1 MKLELVKEVIE
12 LVHQF
17 ELENEHG
24 NTQTMDVSGFKKWIS
39 SQEESNAMQEPD
51 WEGKKNGRSAD
62 SVINTYFVHLNRY
75 AKYYTKSAIHGSGF
89 STQDDLIYLITL
101 KSYGTMS
108 KMELIKK
115 NVHDKPAGI
124 QIINRL
130 IQMGW
135 VAQTHSETD
144 KRSKVL
150 QITEQGQH
158 ALEAQ
163 MPKTRIASKIV
174 TANLNAGEKMN
185 LVRLLSKLND
195 FHHPIYSKNIDT
207 RDLLDV
213 AYNELKS

>member
-1 MKLELVKEVIE
+1 MKLELLKEVIE

-17 ELENEHG
+17 ELENEHD

-39 SQEESNAMQEPD
+39 THEAYSALEEPD

-62 SVINTYFVHLNRY
+62 SIINTFFVHLNRY
-75 AKYYTKSAIHGSGF
+75 AKNYTKSAIHGSDF
-89 STQDDLIYLITL
+89 ATQDDLIYLITL

-130 IQMGW
+130 IQLGW

-150 QITEQGQH
+150 QITDQGH
-158 ALEAQ
+158 LALEAQ
-163 MPKTRIASKIV
+163 MPKTRMASQIV
-174 TANLNAGEKMN
+174 TGNLSSAEKME
-185 LVRLLSKLND
+185 LIRLLSKLND
-195 FHHPIYSKNIDT
+195 FHHPIYSRNIET
-207 RDLLDV
+207 SALLEV
-213 AYNELKS
+213 AFNELKP

>member
-1 MKLELVKEVIE
+1 MKPELVKDVID

-17 ELENEHG
+17 ELENKTG

-39 SQEESNAMQEPD
+39 AHETYAALDEPD

-62 SVINTYFVHLNRY
+62 SIINTFFVHLNRY

-89 STQDDLIYLITL
+89 ATQDDLIYLITL
-101 KSYGTMS
+101 KSYGAMS

-130 IQMGW
+130 IQLGW
-135 VAQTHSETD
+135 VTQTHSETD

-150 QITEQGQH
+150 QITDEGQH

-163 MPKTRIASKIV
+163 MPKTRMASQIV
-174 TANLNAGEKMN
+174 TGNLNTVEKMD
-185 LVRLLSKLND
+185 LIRLLSKLND
-195 FHHPIYSKNIDT
+195 FHHPIYSKNIET
-207 RDLLDV
+207 SALLEV
-213 AYNELKS
+213 AYNELKP